1 MTNIIILAAVAMFLF
16 WRLFSIL
23 GSREGHEPQSSKS
36 TTTQDIDLAVN
47 VEENSSEDN
56 DIADYIDLS
65 SESGKA
71 LKKMKVYEK
80 SFTVKEFISGAK
92 KAYEMI
98 IVAFEGGDAQK
109 LKPLLLDEVFEA
121 FSAVIDERADKG
133 YTVDLEFGGVREIRL
148 KEVTFDE
155 KTKNAEVT
163 VSFLSDISSVIK
175 DSEGKIVEGNPQKVK
190 KQKDVWTFYKD
201 LSKKEPNWFLSST
214 NG

>member
-23 GSREGHEPQSSKS
+23 GTREGHEPQPRKNS
-36 TTTQDIDLAVN
+36 TPKDTSLSIEVD
-47 VEENSSEDN
+47 ENTSEDN
-56 DIADYIDLS
+56 DIADYIDLE
-65 SESGKA
+65 SESGDA
-71 LKKMKVYEK
+71 LKQIKAYDK

-98 IVAFEGGDAQK
+98 IVAFEGGDAEK
-109 LKPLLLDEVFEA
+109 LKPLLLEEVFEA

-148 KEVTFDE
+148 KEVIFDK

-163 VSFLSDISSVIK
+163 VAFLSDISSCVR
-175 DSEGKIVEGNPQKVK
+175 DSEGKIIEGDPK
-190 KQKDVWTFYKD
+190 KIRKQRDIWTFYKD
-201 LSKKEPNWFLSST
+201 FSKKEPNWFLSGT
-214 NG
+214 NS